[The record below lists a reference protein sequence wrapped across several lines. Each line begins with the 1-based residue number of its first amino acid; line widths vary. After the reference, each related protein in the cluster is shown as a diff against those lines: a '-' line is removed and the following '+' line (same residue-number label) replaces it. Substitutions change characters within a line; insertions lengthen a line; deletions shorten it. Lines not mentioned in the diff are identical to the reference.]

1 MESDEDPIL
10 VKFLISSLEF
20 EKLKY
25 YEAKYHEIS
34 KEVESLKSQKIQLGQ
49 GNFVVDQNS
58 LDQITTPALK
68 EVESKDKPLINYS
81 VPIKKNDDNDDFD
94 ESALLHLISKKQKFA
109 AKVLLDKIDDRGSEL
124 TWNSSGTIY
133 IDKTSIPNSNIF
145 TVYPYLFQNTWPKRD
160 IPGLKEVVAKLEDIG
175 LSSLITLKN
184 QHTFVNNIT
193 ATAANFGPKSV
204 LLETTLK
211 DESTNSSSKEAANH
225 EVSKSEV
232 EQPTAHLSN
241 SWNWWFIE

>member
-1 MESDEDPIL
+1 
-10 VKFLISSLEF
+10 
-20 EKLKY
+20 
-25 YEAKYHEIS
+25 
-34 KEVESLKSQKIQLGQ
+34 
-49 GNFVVDQNS
+49 
-58 LDQITTPALK
+58 
-68 EVESKDKPLINYS
+68 
-81 VPIKKNDDNDDFD
+81 
-94 ESALLHLISKKQKFA
+94 
-109 AKVLLDKIDDRGSEL
+109 L

-193 ATAANFGPKSV
+193 AKSV

-211 DESTNSSSKEAANH
+211 DESTNSFSKEAGND